1 MSFISLLALSKSWHP
16 VPRLG
21 EKPQVWEGRGSPRTE
36 RQAPTSL
43 GLGLQ
48 RKEPKGPGWVGGAIL
63 GTYGRALSA
72 LVQGNGLHGPKHSS
86 RKLTHVCC
94 SPTGPALCCGLVVMN
109 LTTVQ
114 EDSGSIPVPTQWV
127 KDLALP

>member
-1 MSFISLLALSKSWHP
+1 MGRSLRS
-16 VPRLG
+16 
-21 EKPQVWEGRGSPRTE
+21 GRAAGSPRTE

-48 RKEPKGPGWVGGAIL
+48 RKEPRGPGWVGRAIL

-86 RKLTHVCC
+86 SKLTHVCC

-114 EDSGSIPVPTQWV
+114 EDAGLIPVPTQWV
-127 KDLALP
+127 KDLAWP